1 MPNGNILNLTN
12 LYGVTP
18 LHYACYFGNKR
29 VIDLLLNL
37 GADIDAKDDEGNS
50 CLHFAINSS
59 CIATIKKLIIRGV
72 DKSIKRNDN
81 LTAYDLALQNNEFKI
96 AEVLKKIG
104 FFDKY
109 ICMRT
114 ELTSFNYTRN
124 NIILI
129 FIFTTLVVLKTIYLI
144 KLYTNFPVDT
154 NKSITELMST
164 KQNSLNKNFR
174 NMIEEKIFSSKNKGC
189 LILDSET
196 CLFDLLFEIFTSL
209 SIIIDFLII
218 LSVFYFNCCFKSRK
232 ELKIRERSLIVK

>member
-1 MPNGNILNLTN
+1 
-12 LYGVTP
+12 
-18 LHYACYFGNKR
+18 
-29 VIDLLLNL
+29 LLNR
-37 GADIDAKDDEGNS
+37 ADIDSRDEEGNS

-104 FFDKY
+104 FLDKY

-124 NIILI
+124 DIILL
-129 FIFTTLVVLKTIYLI
+129 FIFTTLIVLKTIYLI
-144 KLYTNFPVDT
+144 KLFGNFPVEINETIKELIST
-154 NKSITELMST
+154 N
-164 KQNSLNKNFR
+164 QNSSNINFR
-174 NMIEEKIFSSKNKGC
+174 RTIEEKIFTQKNNNC
-189 LILDSET
+189 LILNSDT
-196 CLFDLLFEIFTSL
+196 CLFDLFFEIFTSL

-218 LSVFYFNCCFKSRK
+218 MSVLYFTCCIKSRR
-232 ELKIRERSLIVK
+232 ELKIGEKSLIVT